1 MQQTHYVSRVATL
14 VKLERL
20 KRRYVENIPGFV

>member
-1 MQQTHYVSRVATL
+1 MQKTHYVSRVATL